1 MNAPTLARIY
11 TRDMLADAL
20 DVALDSLDL
29 TVTARN
35 RDDETDWQDVTM
47 IADAMYGAAGI
58 ETDIGELLEES

>member
-1 MNAPTLARIY
+1 MSIMPAKVF

-35 RDDETDWQDVTM
+35 RDDETDWQDVTSLS
-47 IADAMYGAAGI
+47 DNMYDNAGI
-58 ETDIGELLEES
+58 ETDIGDLLEES